1 MMSNTLSSPGLSYQ
15 MLNVKF
21 AAIMQTTSVFREQLC
36 KRMSSSAECRT
47 QQKIQTYFTS
57 YSRVL

>member
-21 AAIMQTTSVFREQLC
+21 AAIMHDFSVSRTTVQANELFC
-36 KRMSSSAECRT
+36 
-47 QQKIQTYFTS
+47 
-57 YSRVL
+57 

>member
-47 QQKIQTYFTS
+47 Q
-57 YSRVL
+57 